1 MENDKKSNSRRNK
14 ILYLIFSVVAII
26 VIIFYLFSNVPIET
40 FFEVITNF
48 NWFWFI
54 FLFVDLF
61 FCMLLRGSRLK
72 LLLKEF
78 HDKVDYSSCVYSI
91 FGSYY
96 INTVSPARLGDVYN
110 AYVLNRSQDIKLGN
124 SVASIIVARI
134 SDMAVLIIFATTTI
148 LFHLTYGNNI
158 LRGLTPYAFTYL
170 YPVFIMI
177 VIIAAGFIVIL
188 VFRKQVLNLLNKVLK
203 RLPIV
208 KEVERR
214 DNIQNLA
221 KDSIDAVETIIK
233 NKKTFLLSFLLTIVI
248 IFLDTMTIFFITR
261 AINFPIGSWRFLAN
275 DLYNN
280 MPLYLTIMTGSMAL
294 LSLSF
299 VILPGGIGQYE
310 LVGAIILENIAGLAV
325 LPFGFT
331 GFLVMFIEHLLC
343 RAVFFAVGGNIS
355 TYKLGK
361 PKEVISEPKEK
372 ITNSNS

>member
-1 MENDKKSNSRRNK
+1 MY
-14 ILYLIFSVVAII
+14 IIFSVISI
-26 VIIFYLFSNVPIET
+26 FVIIFYLFSNVPIET
-40 FFEVITNF
+40 FFQIITNF

-54 FLFVDLF
+54 LLFVDLL
-61 FCMLLRGSRLK
+61 FCMLLRGVRLQI
-72 LLLKEF
+72 LLKKF
-78 HDKVDYSSCVYSI
+78 HDKVDYSKCVYSI

-110 AYVLNRSQDIKLGN
+110 AYVLNKSIEIKMGN
-124 SVASIIVARI
+124 SIGSIIIARI
-134 SDMAVLIIFATTTI
+134 SDLLVLIIFAISTI
-148 LFHLTYGNNI
+148 FYHLIYGNN
-158 LRGLTPYAFTYL
+158 LLKGLTPYAFTYL

-177 VIIAAGFIVIL
+177 IVIATGFL
-188 VFRKQVLNLLNKVLK
+188 LIMIFRDKFLNLLSKVLK

-214 DNIQNLA
+214 ETVENLT
-221 KDSIDAVETIIK
+221 KESIDAVGSIIK
-233 NKKTFLLSFLLTIVI
+233 SKKTFSLSFVLTLGI

-261 AINFPIGSWRFLAN
+261 AINFPLGSWKFLAN
-275 DLYNN
+275 DLYHN
-280 MPLYLTIMTGSMAL
+280 MPMYLTIMTGSMAL

-343 RAVFFAVGGNIS
+343 RATFFVVGGNIS

-361 PKEVISEPKEK
+361 PKDIIKKPKEILEK
-372 ITNSNS
+372 PNV